1 MKWQEKMSILDK
13 VIELD
18 DEITKATIDDSL
30 ISKEAYDKSHENLEI
45 WKSEMLKKEEL
56 VLKEKIDE
64 IDKEK
69 ERELNDIKSHFE
81 EEAVNLKNN
90 YSAKHDVLI
99 EEIKKIFL
107 GEISG

>member
-18 DEITKATIDDSL
+18 EEIAKVTIDDSL

-56 VLKEKIDE
+56 ELQEKIEE
-64 IDKEK
+64 IDREK
-69 ERELNDIKSHFE
+69 EEELDRIKLHFE

-90 YSAKHDVLI
+90 YSSKHDVLI
-99 EEIKKIFL
+99 EEIKRIFL